1 MYNKFVSRV
10 YKYPLLNEAFSSKD
24 INEGIKVL
32 RSKQITMSK
41 ITEKFENYFA
51 KKMGSKFAVMTNSGS
66 SANLLAL
73 SCLTHPFNK
82 EKLSSQDE
90 VIIPAICWST
100 TLWPIIQNN
109 LKPIFVDVDLNSFNI
124 DTAKIINKINKR
136 TKAIMLVHVLGTST
150 NMSKLVKI
158 ANRYKLKII
167 EDTCESLGAEYNN
180 KKLGTIGNFGTYS
193 FYYSHQ
199 ITSGEG
205 GMIVCD
211 NLQDYNILKTLRSH
225 GWSRNTSFH
234 NYYKKKYK
242 MLDDKFLFI
251 GPGYN
256 VRPTDIQ
263 AAIAL
268 NQFKRLNKFIKIRNN
283 NRNKIINT
291 LQKHKKWDNQFKFV
305 SVDKKIKPS
314 WFGLP
319 IQINDKF
326 LKNKKNFLNFLSTKG
341 IETRPIISGNFLNQ
355 PASKIYKFNSKKN
368 DFINANEI
376 EKKGFFIGLHTKPLK
391 INELK
396 FIVEN
401 LLNINLFK

>member
-1 MYNKFVSRV
+1 MTNKYN
-10 YKYPLLNEAFSSKD
+10 YPLLSDAFNAKD

-32 RSKQITMSK
+32 KSKFITMSK
-41 ITEKFENYFA
+41 ITEKFELLFA
-51 KKMGSKFAVMTNSGS
+51 KKMGSKYAVMTNSGS

-73 SCLTHPFNK
+73 SCLTNP
-82 EKLSSQDE
+82 LSKQRLSPQDE

-109 LKPIFVDVDLNSFNI
+109 LKPVFVDVDLNSFNI
-124 DTAKIINKINKR
+124 DTDKIIKKITKR

-150 NMSKLVKI
+150 NMSKLMRI
-158 ANRYKLKII
+158 AKKYKLKVI
-167 EDTCESLGAEYNN
+167 EDTCESLGGEFDH

-205 GMIVCD
+205 GMIVCN
-211 NLQDYNILKTLRSH
+211 NLEDYNILKTLRSH

-234 NYYKKKYK
+234 NHYKKKYK
-242 MLDDKFLFI
+242 KLDDKFLFI

-268 NQFKRLNKFIKIRNN
+268 NQFKRLNKFMKIRDD
-283 NRNKIINT
+283 NRTKIIEAIK
-291 LQKHKKWDNQFKFV
+291 KHKKWDNQFKFV
-305 SVDKKIKPS
+305 TYGDKIKPS

-319 IQINDKF
+319 IQIAEKF
-326 LKNKKNFLNFLSTKG
+326 LKNKQKYLKFLAVNG

-355 PASKIYKFNSKKN
+355 PASKIYKFESHKN
-368 DFINANEI
+368 DFVNANEI
-376 EKKGFFIGLHTKPLK
+376 EKRGFFIGLHTKLLK
-391 INELK
+391 AEELN
-396 FIVEN
+396 FITEN
-401 LLNINLFK
+401 LLNINKFK